1 MKTLLTAL
9 FVSIVLIITG
19 CGGGGDHGHSH
30 GEDGDHTH
38 EQPAQQTPA
47 DLGQPVPQ
55 TQNDHDHPHDGDDA
69 HTHETVQPETHSHGD
84 EEHRHEAGQNDTH
97 SHDGTGDHSH
107 EAVQMDT
114 HSHGDTEH
122 RHEETESPSGTGDV
136 NQGHSHD
143 GDPAHQHTDGGSQLE
158 GVGVITQWTDKT
170 ELFMEY
176 PELVAGREAT
186 FAVHL
191 TRLSD
196 FAPLENS
203 TVTFFLRSESG
214 ATVSVTET
222 DVRIP
227 GIYGPDITFEQA
239 GRYDLV
245 ITIQGMVDDVIHVHG
260 IPVYASDAEVPHTH
274 DEEDPNLVSFLKEQQ
289 WNIPFGTQKVGR
301 RTLSES
307 IVAHGE
313 LVPVQSRDV
322 VVTAPFS
329 GIIPG
334 SAGQNLPVEGQTVQK
349 GAPLLQLN
357 PSVQSADGENYVQQ
371 FIDAQS
377 QLTLA
382 QKNLERSERL
392 YEREAIPELELEKA
406 RMEYRRAH
414 TRFRTINEIV
424 QIDTASAEAYGDPG
438 SSYRFDI
445 KAPIAGSV
453 VESHVRPGMQVQ
465 AGDPLV
471 RIADMSKMWLSVH
484 LPAAKRDVVRN
495 AGAAVFYVQGDRR
508 MYTLDE
514 VNGLLIS
521 SARHV
526 DPQTRTLSLIYEI
539 DNREGLH
546 SGLFVTAE
554 IDTEQKEQVIAV
566 PRSALIEEEGFFSV
580 YVQVG
585 GESFEKRRITTG
597 IRNRDMVE
605 VLSGLNE
612 GERLV
617 TINPYQV
624 KLASLSSEAPAHGHA
639 H

>member
-9 FVSIVLIITG
+9 FVSIVVIITG
-19 CGGGGDHGHSH
+19 CGGGDDHGHSH

-38 EQPAQQTPA
+38 EQPAQQTST
-47 DLGQPVPQ
+47 GQSQPVHQ
-55 TQNDHDHPHDGDDA
+55 TQDDHGHSHDGDDA
-69 HTHETVQPETHSHGD
+69 HTHETVQPDTHSHGG
-84 EEHRHEAGQNDTH
+84 EEHRHEAVQNDTH

-107 EAVQMDT
+107 DN
-114 HSHGDTEH
+114 
-122 RHEETESPSGTGDV
+122 ESGSGAGDV
-136 NQGHSHD
+136 NHGHSHD
-143 GDPAHQHTDGGSQLE
+143 GDPAHQHADGGSQLE
-158 GVGVITQWTDKT
+158 GAGVITQWTDKT

-176 PELVAGREAT
+176 PELVVGREAT

-196 FAPLENS
+196 FAPLEHS
-203 TVTFFLRSESG
+203 TVTFSLRSESG

-245 ITIQGMVDDVIHVHG
+245 ITIQGMVDDVIRVHG
-260 IPVYASDAEVPHTH
+260 IPVYTSDAEVPHTH

-301 RTLSES
+301 HTLSES
-307 IVAHGE
+307 VIAHGE

-334 SAGQNLPVEGQTVQK
+334 IAGQNLPVEGETVQI

-392 YEREAIPELELEKA
+392 FESEAIPELELEKA
-406 RMEYRRAH
+406 RLEYRRAH

-424 QIDTASAEAYGDPG
+424 QVDTASAAAYGDPG
-438 SSYRFDI
+438 TSYRFDI

-471 RIADMSKMWLSVH
+471 RIADLSKMWLSVH
-484 LPAAKRDVVRN
+484 VPAAKRDAVRN

-514 VNGLLIS
+514 VNGRLIS

-526 DPQTRTLSLIYEI
+526 DPQTRTLSLTYEI

-554 IDTEQKEQVIAV
+554 IDTEQK
-566 PRSALIEEEGFFSV
+566 LC
-580 YVQVG
+580 
-585 GESFEKRRITTG
+585 
-597 IRNRDMVE
+597 
-605 VLSGLNE
+605 
-612 GERLV
+612 
-617 TINPYQV
+617 
-624 KLASLSSEAPAHGHA
+624 
-639 H
+639 